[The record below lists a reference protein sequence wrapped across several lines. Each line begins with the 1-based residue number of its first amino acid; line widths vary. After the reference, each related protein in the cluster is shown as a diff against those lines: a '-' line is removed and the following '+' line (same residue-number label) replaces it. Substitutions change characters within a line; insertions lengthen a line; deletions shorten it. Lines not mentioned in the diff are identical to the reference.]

1 MSVVSDAV
9 LEVRNLRVCIAG
21 SDVDIVGG
29 VDLDVPKGSVFGLVG
44 ESGSGKSTLARALL
58 GHARRGL
65 RITDGSVRLRGVD
78 ILSLSP
84 NQLRRVRGRDIAFVP
99 QDPGTALNPGA
110 RIGSQI
116 RDALTA
122 HLDSDSSVDPKARIR
137 QVLEEVKLDPD
148 RSLLRAY
155 PHQLSGGQQQRVA
168 IAMAFACRPSTIV
181 LDEPTTGLDVTTQ
194 RHVLDTIRTLC
205 EIYGVGA
212 VYVTHDLAVV
222 AELASHV
229 AVMYSGLIIESG
241 STRGVFGQYLH
252 PYTRGLISAAPT
264 HENVGRLIGIS
275 GNVPQP
281 GRRPA
286 GCHFQPR
293 CAFAIPECGDAMPNL
308 VAIEDGDHQVRC
320 IRATSWE
327 RTAHTAPPA
336 EQASTVVDV
345 HLELLRADGISAYY
359 GSKQI
364 LKDVSITVPYHS
376 CVAVVGESGSG
387 KSTLARCLVG
397 IHTNFTGILKFNGKE
412 LARGYKGRT
421 REQSKAIQYIFQN
434 PYSSLNPRR
443 TVGQILSQPMIR
455 VFPDPPAVRS
465 AKVDASLKDVSL
477 DPRVYR
483 DKYPAA
489 LSGGEAQRVAIA
501 RALLLEPEL
510 LICDEIT
517 SSLDASVQA
526 TILELLKDLTANRG
540 LSLLFISH
548 NLALIQS
555 IAQSVVVIHEGVVV
569 ESGNVQDVVDHPSA
583 AYTSQLFENAPRM
596 ELADLW
602 P

>member
-1 MSVVSDAV
+1 MS
-9 LEVRNLRVCIAG
+9 AG
-21 SDVDIVGG
+21 SDVLLDVRDLGVCIADSDVYIVGG
-29 VDLDVPKGSVFGLVG
+29 VDLVVDKGSVFGLVG

-58 GHARRGL
+58 GHVRRGL
-65 RITDGSVRLRGVD
+65 QISSGSVLLDGTD
-78 ILSLSP
+78 ILTLSP
-84 NQLRRVRGRDIAFVP
+84 TELRRVRGRDIAFVP
-99 QDPGTALNPGA
+99 QDPATALNPGA

-116 RDALTA
+116 KDVLTA
-122 HLDSDSSVDPKARIR
+122 HAEPGSSRDPRVR
-137 QVLEEVKLDPD
+137 MSQVLEEVKLVPD

-168 IAMAFACRPSTIV
+168 IAMAFACRPSIIV

-194 RHVLDTIRTLC
+194 RHVLETIRTLC
-205 EIYGVGA
+205 ENYGVGA

-222 AELASHV
+222 SELATHV

-241 STRGVFGQYLH
+241 STGEVFGQYLH

-264 HENVGRLIGIS
+264 HANMGRLTGIP

-293 CAFAIPECGDAMPNL
+293 CSFAVPECGDAIPEL
-308 VAIEDGDHQVRC
+308 VAADGGEHKVRC
-320 IRATSWE
+320 IRAVSWD
-327 RTAHTAPPA
+327 RAPHSLSSA
-336 EQASTVVDV
+336 GQASADSDD
-345 HLELLRADGISAYY
+345 ESDLLRADSINAYY
-359 GSKQI
+359 GSKQV
-364 LKDVSITVPYHS
+364 LRDVSIRVPRNS

-387 KSTLARCLVG
+387 KSTLARCLIG
-397 IHTNFTGILKFNGKE
+397 IHTKFAGSLSFDGGE
-412 LARGYKGRT
+412 LAPSYRDRT
-421 REQSKAIQYIFQN
+421 KEQSRSIQYIFQN
-434 PYSSLNPRR
+434 PYSSLNPRH

-455 VFPDPPAVRS
+455 LMQDPSAARS
-465 AKVDASLKDVSL
+465 AKVEIALRDVSL

-483 DKYPAA
+483 DKYPTA

-501 RALLLEPEL
+501 RSLLVEPEL

-526 TILELLKDLTANRG
+526 TILELLKDLTASRG

-548 NLALIQS
+548 NLALIRS
-555 IAQSVVVIHEGVVV
+555 IASSVVVIHDGIVV
-569 ESGNVQDVVDHPSA
+569 ESGNVQEVVERPSA

-596 ELADLW
+596 ELADK
-602 P
+602 

>member
-1 MSVVSDAV
+1 MTDGADVLLDA
-9 LEVRNLRVCIAG
+9 RALRVCIAD

-29 VDLDVPKGSVFGLVG
+29 VDLVVAKGSVFGLVG

-58 GHARRGL
+58 GHVRRGL
-65 RITDGSVRLRGVD
+65 RISSGSVLLKGTD
-78 ILSLSP
+78 ILTLSP
-84 NQLRRVRGRDIAFVP
+84 TELRRVRGRDIAFVP
-99 QDPGTALNPGA
+99 QDPATALNPGA

-116 RDALTA
+116 RDVLTA
-122 HLDSDSSVDPKARIR
+122 HSEPGSHRDPKARMSE
-137 QVLEEVKLDPD
+137 VLEEVKLVPD

-168 IAMAFACRPSTIV
+168 IAMAFACRPSVIV

-194 RHVLDTIRTLC
+194 RHVLETIRTLC
-205 EIYGVGA
+205 ENYGVGA

-222 AELASHV
+222 SELATHV

-241 STRGVFGQYLH
+241 STREVFGKYLH

-264 HENVGRLIGIS
+264 HENMGRLTGIP

-281 GRRPA
+281 GRRPE

-293 CAFAIPECGDAMPNL
+293 CAFAVSECGDGIPELEVVNG
-308 VAIEDGDHQVRC
+308 GDHKVRC
-320 IRATSWE
+320 IRAASWD
-327 RTAHTAPPA
+327 RAPLPLSSSG
-336 EQASTVVDV
+336 QASLASDDSA
-345 HLELLRADGISAYY
+345 LLRAHSINAYY
-359 GSKQI
+359 GSKQV
-364 LKDVSITVPYHS
+364 LSDVSVTVPRHS

-387 KSTLARCLVG
+387 KSTLARCLIG
-397 IHTNFTGILKFNGKE
+397 IHTKFTGILNFDGGE
-412 LARGYKGRT
+412 LAPTYRDRT
-421 REQSKAIQYIFQN
+421 KNQSRAIQYIFQN
-434 PYSSLNPRR
+434 PYSSLNPRH
-443 TVGQILSQPMIR
+443 TVGQILTQPMIR
-455 VFPDPPAVRS
+455 LMQDPSAVRS
-465 AKVDASLKDVSL
+465 AKVEAALRDVSL
-477 DPRVYR
+477 EPRVYR

-501 RALLLEPEL
+501 RALLVEPEL

-526 TILELLKDLTANRG
+526 TILELLKDLTASRG

-548 NLALIQS
+548 NLALIRS
-555 IAQSVVVIHEGVVV
+555 IASSVVVIHDGVVV
-569 ESGNVQDVVDHPSA
+569 ESGNVQEVVERPSA

-596 ELADLW
+596 ELAQ